1 MVARVRHRLVVLI
14 ATALAA
20 GGCSVRDE
28 RAVGGGS
35 GVWWATAAGEARS
48 GLIAEPAPHPATVAA
63 LEYVDGFA
71 AGERRAAEAGL
82 PRLVVFG
89 AAWCRWSGDLM
100 AAMPRDPALVPLAR
114 RTVCVTVDADR
125 DPAACERFAVRAFP
139 TVILLDAAGEERFRG
154 TGSSALGS
162 QPAALTAVLAR
173 PAAAPRLADGE
184 PQTRR

>member
-1 MVARVRHRLVVLI
+1 MTACLRHPAVVLI

-20 GGCSVRDE
+20 VGCSVRDE
-28 RAVGGGS
+28 RAVGRGG
-35 GVWWATAAGEARS
+35 GAWWATAAGETRS
-48 GLIAEPAPHPATVAA
+48 GLIAEPAPHPAAVAT

-82 PRLVVFG
+82 PMLVVFG

-100 AAMPRDPALVPLAR
+100 AAMPRDPAFVTLAR

-139 TVILLDAAGEERFRG
+139 TVLLLDAAGDERFRG
-154 TGSSALGS
+154 TGSSAIGS
-162 QPAALTAVLAR
+162 LPAALTAVLAK
-173 PAAAPRLADGE
+173 PAGAPRLADGE
-184 PQTRR
+184 TRTRR